1 MSLQETILDFIQT
14 DNVRAVTSAV
24 GLFVILSFIWDFICG
39 FYNHFLRPG
48 KNIVKTFGE
57 WAVVTGATDG
67 IGKAMAFE
75 LAKKGCSVLLISR
88 TQSKLDDCKAE
99 LQAKYP
105 KVKCE
110 VLAIDYG
117 RYDAD
122 AEARIVKAIKD
133 KDVGVLVNN
142 VGISYP
148 NTKYFHELE
157 DINVEQL
164 MSLNVN
170 STTNMT
176 RLVLPGMVE
185 RKRGTVVSIGSAAGV
200 STSPLLSQYGAAKS
214 YIAMFSKAM
223 NEEYKAFNISFQCQV
238 PMFVTTKLAKL
249 RKTSMFIPSPA
260 GYAKSAVAAIGYDS
274 LISPYWTHALQIWF
288 LTTAPEWLVVL
299 ITKNMHL
306 DIRKRAIRKAEKAA
320 KAGKNE

>member
-1 MSLQETILDFIQT
+1 MSAFLEFMQC
-14 DNVRAVTSAV
+14 DNVRAATSAV
-24 GLFVILSFIWDFICG
+24 GLFVILSFVWDFVCG
-39 FYNHFLRPG
+39 LYNHFLRPG
-48 KNIVKTFGE
+48 KNIVKTYGK

-67 IGKAMAFE
+67 IGKAMALE
-75 LAKKGCSVLLISR
+75 LAKKGCNILLISR
-88 TQSKLDDCKAE
+88 TQSKLEDCKNE
-99 LQAKYP
+99 LQVKNP
-105 KVKCE
+105 KVSCE
-110 VLAIDYG
+110 ILAIDYSK
-117 RYDAD
+117 YDAD
-122 AEARIVKAIKD
+122 AEARIVNALDGKD
-133 KDVGVLVNN
+133 IGVLVNN

-157 DINVEQL
+157 DENVEQL
-164 MSLNVN
+164 ITLNVN

-176 RLVLPGMVE
+176 RLVLPGMVT

-249 RKTSMFIPSPA
+249 RKTSLFVASPA
-260 GYAKSAVAAIGYDS
+260 AYAKAAVAAIGYES
-274 LISPYWTHALQIWF
+274 LISPYWSHALQIWL
-288 LTTAPEWLVVL
+288 LTTAPEWLMVS

-306 DIRKRAIRKAEKAA
+306 DIRKKAIRKAEKA
-320 KAGKNE
+320 KAEKNE

>member
-1 MSLQETILDFIQT
+1 MSFQAALEFLQCDH
-14 DNVRAVTSAV
+14 VRIATSAV
-24 GLFVILSFIWDFICG
+24 GLFVILSFVWNFVSG

-48 KNIVKTFGE
+48 KNIVKSFGK
-57 WAVVTGATDG
+57 WAIVTGATDG

-75 LAKKGCSVLLISR
+75 LAKKGCNIILISR
-88 TQSKLDDCKAE
+88 TQSKLDDCKQE
-99 LQAKYP
+99 LLKKYP
-105 KVKCE
+105 NVECE
-110 VLAIDYG
+110 VLAIDYSK
-117 RYDAD
+117 YDAD
-122 AEARIVKAIKD
+122 AEARIVKAIGVKD
-133 KDVGVLVNN
+133 IGVLVNN

-157 DINVEQL
+157 DVNVEQL
-164 MSLNVN
+164 MTLNVN

-176 RLVLPGMVE
+176 RLVLPGMIS

-214 YIAMFSKAM
+214 YIAMFSRAM

-238 PMFVTTKLAKL
+238 PLFVTTKLAKL
-249 RKTSMFIPSPA
+249 KKTSFFIPSPST
-260 GYAKSAVAAIGYDS
+260 YAKSAVAAIGYDS

-288 LTTAPEWLVVL
+288 LMNAPEWLVVS

-306 DIRKRAIRKAEKAA
+306 DIRKRAIRKAEKA
-320 KAGKNE
+320 KAEKKE